1 MSPSA
6 GLVLVP
12 LFSDPSLNTRCGGI
26 YSLISWF
33 RIAASSTPLFG
44 LTLLSS
50 ADRRVVCIYDYPGW
64 ANVMWSTIG
73 GSTGPANDGIQT
85 ATVVL
90 TTKFIPKDQKRGVE
104 DAAIRNNELRL

>member
-1 MSPSA
+1 
-6 GLVLVP
+6 
-12 LFSDPSLNTRCGGI
+12 
-26 YSLISWF
+26 
-33 RIAASSTPLFG
+33 
-44 LTLLSS
+44 
-50 ADRRVVCIYDYPGW
+50 
-64 ANVMWSTIG
+64 MWSTIG